1 MDQISNRTIAVKKLA
16 EPFKSE
22 NIARHMYREVKLL
35 KTLKHDN
42 VRRYIPKLN
51 STRLKLTSFDLIGD
65 SSERHFHLPN
75 GRSVSCLQHQHQHQ
89 DPIWSL

>member
-42 VRRYIPKLN
+42 VRRY
-51 STRLKLTSFDLIGD
+51 
-65 SSERHFHLPN
+65 
-75 GRSVSCLQHQHQHQ
+75 Q
-89 DPIWSL
+89 DWNDWTGIDWN